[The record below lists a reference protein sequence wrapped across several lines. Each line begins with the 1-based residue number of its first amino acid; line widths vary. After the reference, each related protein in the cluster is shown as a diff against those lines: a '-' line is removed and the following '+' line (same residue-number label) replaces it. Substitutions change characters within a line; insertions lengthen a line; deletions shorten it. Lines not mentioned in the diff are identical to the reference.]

1 MSQHTA
7 VARAGSTASTSAYT
21 TFAVCTVLLQ
31 ADAREKVRH
40 YGFAMKRS
48 VDANKLQDALQNAT
62 LMISEL
68 RTSNLTPKVYYDLY
82 MEVFDQLGA

>member
-1 MSQHTA
+1 
-7 VARAGSTASTSAYT
+7 
-21 TFAVCTVLLQ
+21 
-31 ADAREKVRH
+31 
-40 YGFAMKRS
+40 MKRS

-82 MEVFDQLGA
+82 MEVFDQLGALGHQPLPSTCPRFKWLNAH